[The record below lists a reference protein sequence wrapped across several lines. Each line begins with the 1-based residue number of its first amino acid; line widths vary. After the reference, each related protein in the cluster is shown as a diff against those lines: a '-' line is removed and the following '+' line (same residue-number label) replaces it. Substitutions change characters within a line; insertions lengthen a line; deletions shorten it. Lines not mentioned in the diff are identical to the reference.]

1 MINFSNIKS
10 FNISQCNK
18 ICIFVSSNYS
28 IYQDMYAKTARF
40 FTIIFLLL
48 SFVGCIKDNAQN
60 TSRLRVKLSNVP
72 TDIFEEFHIDIA
84 KIEVSHSNASDNSD
98 NNYTELD
105 FNGIDCDI
113 SNLSNGRSLQIL
125 DQFFAIGAINRIK
138 IFFGTNN
145 YLQTTSGISE
155 IVVPEDIQ
163 KNGFAVDVNLTLLP
177 NVISYLILEINTSQ
191 SVYKNGDEYILRPVI
206 RAFSETFG
214 GSLRGYA
221 LPAEA
226 EPTVTIIR
234 DEDTLFT
241 IPDEANGMFMF
252 KGLNEGI
259 WEIKVASHSLTDY
272 LDTVFTDTIFAGQ
285 LRDIKTKI
293 VLKKNE

>member
-1 MINFSNIKS
+1 
-10 FNISQCNK
+10 
-18 ICIFVSSNYS
+18 
-28 IYQDMYAKTARF
+28 MYAKIVRL
-40 FTIIFLLL
+40 FTVIFLMLC
-48 SFVGCIKDNAQN
+48 FAGCIKDDAQN
-60 TSRLRVKLSNVP
+60 TSRLRVKLSNMPSDV
-72 TDIFEEFHIDIA
+72 FKEFHIDIA
-84 KIEVSHSNASDNSD
+84 KIEVSHSDLTNDLD
-98 NNYTELD
+98 NNWTELD
-105 FNGIDCDI
+105 FKGIDCDI
-113 SNLSNGRSLQIL
+113 SNLYNGRTLQIL
-125 DQFFAIGAINRIK
+125 DQFFAVGAINRVK

-145 YLQTTSGISE
+145 YLETTNGISE

-163 KNGFAVDVNLTLLP
+163 KNGFVVDVNISLQP

-191 SVYKNGDEYILRPVI
+191 SVYKNGDEYILKPVI
-206 RAFSETFG
+206 RAFPETFG
-214 GSLRGYA
+214 GSLRGYV

-259 WEIKVASHSLTDY
+259 WEIKVASHSITDY

-285 LRDIKTKI
+285 LREIKTKI